1 MRGNYEPVF
10 RSCPH
15 RADDHC
21 NGVDIRIGISL
32 RRPQFQWSNGLGQP
46 HLSYQGPGGCN
57 ARVYRCRRKSP
68 RAFLSYRLLSVKCT
82 RTTSAMQ
89 RIADAHQMSRNVRSV
104 PEAEVDGPI
113 RSLRRGGTR
122 HCRTRGRSPVSWEW
136 TVSSSSARGA
146 ALPRLAL
153 DATRPS
159 RRDAGWVRSSP

>member
-1 MRGNYEPVF
+1 VRGNYEPVF

-15 RADDHC
+15 RADDRC

-32 RRPQFQWSNGLGQP
+32 RRPQFQRSNGLGQP
-46 HLSYQGPGGCN
+46 HLSHQGPGGCN
-57 ARVYRCRRKSP
+57 ARVYCCRRKSP

-89 RIADAHQMSRNVRSV
+89 RIADSHQASRYVRSV
-104 PEAEVDGPI
+104 PRAEVDGPSPI
-113 RSLRRGGTR
+113 AWPRR
-122 HCRTRGRSPVSWEW
+122 HALCRTRGRSPVSWEW
-136 TVSSSSARGA
+136 TVSPARGA
-146 ALPRLAL
+146 ALRRLAL